1 MSTGGIF
8 KLIVNN
14 GVQDNLLMATD
25 YLNHRLK
32 VLAQRNRNNSVANS
46 NKGIDI
52 SASWIPDINSISK
65 SHMIF
70 IDGSYKPFVASGF
83 EYNKVTS
90 SGNVE
95 FDSKVSFTIPVFG
108 DFVNDCVIHIKLS
121 ELSVKDNRDKV
132 RYISLLGHRI
142 LKNIELKINSSVLDS
157 TTSDDYNSY
166 YQFHVPTDK
175 KVGWLRNMGQ
185 EVPEVAELTGDPEY
199 DTFKEY
205 RYIGDGNQ
213 TFKQKHE
220 PIELWIPLLFW
231 FKNIKNALP
240 NFAIPYGQT
249 NINIDIAP
257 LSDLVGFADYQG
269 SNGAYNDVT
278 ITTMEMYMNNIF
290 LQPEIVKIFCSKFGF
305 SLIRVHTRHK
315 EIINKPNDNILLS
328 QLKWPTETMYLSF
341 KPMINLTNSQQ
352 WHKSSQLVKKS
363 IKMPVIA
370 KNNNL
375 INIVGVYPGYNS
387 TENTVQLTTVSGITS
402 FNTTLNFYRDYEL
415 IIISGTGYV
424 SNDIE
429 KNKFT
434 IKSNSVPVGPNN
446 MEVTIN
452 DAWNITKP
460 DVTTKFEFFKRELA
474 INDAIYYKELPTI
487 SDMEIIAYGIT
498 IFQRTPESFF
508 NSYLPYRFG
517 THINTPRDRG
527 MYMVNYSFLPG
538 DHQPSGHINISRA
551 REFYLN
557 YNSTFISPVNK
568 CELLVLCDAIN
579 FLLVSNGSAIL
590 RFST

>member
-14 GVQDNLLMATD
+14 GVQDNLLMATE
-25 YLNHRLK
+25 YLNNRLK
-32 VLAQRNRNNSVANS
+32 ILTHRNKVNSVANS
-46 NKGIDI
+46 NKGIDM
-52 SASWIPDINSISK
+52 SASWLPDINSISK

-83 EYNKVTS
+83 EYNKIAATGSVQ
-90 SGNVE
+90 
-95 FDSKVSFTIPVFG
+95 FDSRVSFTIPVFG

-121 ELSVKDNRDKV
+121 ELSVKDSRDKV

-142 LKNIELKINSSVLDS
+142 LKYIELKINSSVLDS
-157 TTSDDYNSY
+157 TTPDEYNAY

-175 KVGWLRNMGQ
+175 RVGWLRNMGQ
-185 EVPEVAELTGDPEY
+185 EIPEIAELTGDPEF
-199 DTFKEY
+199 DTFKEF

-213 TFKQKHE
+213 TYKQKHE

-257 LSDLVGFADYQG
+257 LSDLVGYADYKG

-278 ITTMEMYMNNIF
+278 ITTMELYMNNIF

-315 EIINKPNDNILLS
+315 EIMTKPNNNVLLS
-328 QLKWPTETMYLSF
+328 QLKWPTETMYISF
-341 KPMINLTNSQQ
+341 KPLINLSSSQQ

-370 KNNNL
+370 KNDD
-375 INIVGVYPGYNS
+375 IVNS
-387 TENTVQLTTVSGITS
+387 VGATDNVTSNTIELVVMNGITS
-402 FNTTLNFYRDYEL
+402 FNTTANFYNDYDL
-415 IIISGTGYV
+415 VITSGAGYIA
-424 SNDIE
+424 NDIE
-429 KNKFT
+429 KNKFVIQSNVPPVDILNTT
-434 IKSNSVPVGPNN
+434 IVATIVGTWGTTQPN
-446 MEVTIN
+446 
-452 DAWNITKP
+452 A
-460 DVTTKFEFFKRELA
+460 TTVFDFFKRELA
-474 INDAIYYKELPTI
+474 INDAIYYKELPSIT
-487 SDMEIIAYGIT
+487 DMEIIAYGIT
-498 IFQRTPESFF
+498 IFQKTSESFF

-517 THINTPRDRG
+517 THINTPHDRG

-557 YNSTFISPVNK
+557 YNSTFINNTNK

-579 FLLVSNGSAIL
+579 FLLVRDGSAIL